1 MLDRKP
7 DAFER
12 GEIFLL
18 LFIWE
23 ETSSMNLLSYEVR
36 IYSLRRREGRKTK
49 EKENRRVKVARGKS
63 KRKQLQPKKKLAL
76 SLP

>member
-1 MLDRKP
+1 
-7 DAFER
+7 
-12 GEIFLL
+12 
-18 LFIWE
+18 
-23 ETSSMNLLSYEVR
+23 MNLLSYEVR

-76 SLP
+76 SLPRRLHTSSLYIMRRSTSFSLDLIEKNG